1 METDKQPLGFVL
13 CKTCMT
19 PKAIFQ
25 GTGNRKTYVHGRCE
39 CGLDNRTGKAHQD
52 KLNAYQSRDEI
63 EAQIEALNNP
73 APAVESEPLPA
84 PETPPKQ
91 APKPSDKQAPESSDE
106 EGMSM
111 GLCVGAGVVLGG
123 LFGGLIRLVRA

>member
-1 METDKQPLGFVL
+1 METDKQSLGFVL
-13 CKTCMT
+13 CKTCMS

-25 GTGNRKTYVHGRCE
+25 GTGNRKNYVYGRCE
-39 CGLDNRTGKAHQD
+39 CGVDNRTGKAHQD
-52 KLNAYQSRDEI
+52 RLKAYKSRDEI

-73 APAVESEPLPA
+73 APASEPEPLPA

-91 APKPSDKQAPESSDE
+91 DPKPSDEQ
-106 EGMSM
+106 GVSM
-111 GLCVGAGVVLGG
+111 GLCVGAGAALGV